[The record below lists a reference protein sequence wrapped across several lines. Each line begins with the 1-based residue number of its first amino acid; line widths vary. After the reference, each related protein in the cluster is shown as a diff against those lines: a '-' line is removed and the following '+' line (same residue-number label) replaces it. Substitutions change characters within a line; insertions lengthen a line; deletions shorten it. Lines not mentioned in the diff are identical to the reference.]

1 MHNHIIDS
9 IRKIKQLPPPSG
21 LSREIIRIVADDQVD
36 LIDLVSIINKSPAIT
51 ARILRCANS
60 AYYGQRGEIST
71 VREAIIRVLGLG
83 ITRSLALAMALTSS
97 FNIQK
102 NTGFDAE
109 RYWFN
114 AVTTASIAQ
123 GLSPYLRIRIKPA
136 PATAYTTGLIHN
148 IGLQALV
155 HCFPEQME
163 TVFAQQVK
171 KGSLSNFIR
180 NELSINHHQASAT
193 LAQSWDL
200 PEEIVQALSS
210 LDSSIDLDENA
221 PLVHLV
227 WLSSQISD
235 NLYGDQSNPLQG
247 LSINDEF
254 ISMDHVQKVVS
265 DIEGKLEGLHEL
277 SQLITNG
284 GGNS

>member
-21 LSREIIRIVADDQVD
+21 LSREIVRIVADDQVD

-102 NTGFDAE
+102 SAGFDAE

-123 GLSPYLRIRIKPA
+123 GLSHFLRIRVKPA
-136 PATAYTTGLIHN
+136 PVTAYTTGLIHN

-155 HCFPEQME
+155 YCFPEQME
-163 TVFAQQVK
+163 TVFSK
-171 KGSLSNFIR
+171 KNSGRSLSELIHD
-180 NELSINHHQASAT
+180 ELSINHHQASAT
-193 LAQSWDL
+193 LAQNWDL
-200 PEEIVQALSS
+200 PEEIIQAMSS
-210 LDSSIDLDENA
+210 LDNSIDLDENA

-235 NLYGDQSNPLQG
+235 NLYRDQNDPLQG

-254 ISMDHVQKVVS
+254 ISMDHVQKVIS
-265 DIEGKLEGLHEL
+265 DIESKLEGLHEL

>member
-21 LSREIIRIVADDQVD
+21 LSREIVRIVANDQID
-36 LIDLVSIINKSPAIT
+36 LIDLVSIINKGPAIT

-83 ITRSLALAMALTSS
+83 ITRSLALAMALTNS

-102 NTGFDAE
+102 SAGFDAE

-123 GLSPYLRIRIKPA
+123 GLAPFLRIRIKPT
-136 PATAYTTGLIHN
+136 PATAYTAGLIHN
-148 IGLQALV
+148 IGLLALV
-155 HCFPEQME
+155 HCFAEQME
-163 TVFAQQVK
+163 TIFSK
-171 KGSLSNFIR
+171 KDKNHPLSELIR
-180 NELSINHHQASAT
+180 DELSIDHHQASAT

-200 PEEIVQALSS
+200 PEEIVQSMSS
-210 LDSSIDLDENA
+210 LNSNIALDENA
-221 PLVHLV
+221 PLVQLV

-235 NLYGDQSNPLQG
+235 NLYCNQKDPLQG

-254 ISMDHVQKVVS
+254 ISMDHVQKVIADVG
-265 DIEGKLEGLHEL
+265 GKLEELHEL

-284 GGNS
+284 GSNS